1 MSRKIKTLKISE
13 FNELCKKHW
22 PDIMSVEFICPKCKT
37 IQTGKDLIE
46 AGAGKDFDEVNKYL
60 GFSCVGRFTE
70 TKGCDWTLGG
80 LFSIHTLEIV
90 SDEDP
95 EQKRMCFDINF
106 PVSTEAQCQ
115 QEKTQA

>member
-1 MSRKIKTLKISE
+1 MKYYEMIKFDQIFNLQLK
-13 FNELCKKHW
+13 
-22 PDIMSVEFICPKCKT
+22 
-37 IQTGKDLIE
+37 
-46 AGAGKDFDEVNKYL
+46 
-60 GFSCVGRFTE
+60 
-70 TKGCDWTLGG
+70 TLGG